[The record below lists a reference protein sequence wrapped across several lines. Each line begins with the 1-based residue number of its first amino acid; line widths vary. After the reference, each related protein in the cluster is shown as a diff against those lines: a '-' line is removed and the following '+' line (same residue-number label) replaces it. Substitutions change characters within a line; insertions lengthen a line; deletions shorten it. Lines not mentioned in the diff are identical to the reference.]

1 MPVKAAASADEVQE
15 VLNDRASLKE
25 LLSDPKGFSDW
36 VENSIN
42 LRIKSD
48 PTITDQLRETA
59 ELAAIKFLRDQGLD
73 ESDSKTRKI
82 VNRLNLDAPHIRSRG
97 AAHRTTIYNK
107 DAIGAKFDDHFG
119 TTTQFLHAISEH
131 SVKDAALSGKL
142 NSLQNAMSSLK
153 PADGGYLIPEVLRAE
168 LLRLALERAI
178 VRSRARVIPMDSLTV
193 PIPAVDSTS
202 NVSSV
207 YGGITGY
214 WTEEGATLTES
225 QPRFARVMLNAHKLT
240 LYTELPNELVRDSII
255 SLEAFI
261 GEIFPEALAW
271 FEDVA
276 FFLGGGVGEPLGFL
290 NAPAAISV
298 TRSTGVAGN
307 NIEWAD
313 IVGMYCRMLP
323 QSLDRA
329 VWIISPDS
337 VQSLLTMPF
346 TAGGTSP
353 ILLGGAGGFP
363 SGTGGIQMSM
373 LGRPVIISEK
383 ARALGTAGDIN
394 FVDFG
399 MYLIGDRQ
407 AMSARQSEDFRFN
420 RDVTAY
426 RVIERVDGRPW
437 VLSAVTPQNGSSNT
451 LSPYVKLTTAV

>member
-1 MPVKAAASADEVQE
+1 MAPKAAHTADEIRE

-25 LLSDPKGFSDW
+25 LLSDPEKF
-36 VENSIN
+36 VEWTNNSIN
-42 LRIKSD
+42 ARLKSD
-48 PTITDQLRETA
+48 PSIVDQVREQA
-59 ELAAIKFLRDQGLD
+59 ELAAMKFLRDSGVD
-73 ESDSKTRKI
+73 ESDSKTRK
-82 VNRLNLDAPHIRSRG
+82 VVQRLNLDAPHIRSRG

-107 DAIGAKFDDHFG
+107 DALGAKFDDSFDS
-119 TTTQFLHAISEH
+119 TPQFLHAISEH
-131 SVKDAALSGKL
+131 SVKDAALAQKL
-142 NSLQNAMSSLK
+142 VSLQNAMSSVK
-153 PADGGYLIPEVLRAE
+153 PADGGYLIPEILRAE
-168 LLRLALERAI
+168 LLKLALERAI

-225 QPRFARVMLNAHKLT
+225 QPRFARVKLEAHKLT

-290 NAPAAISV
+290 NAPAAITI
-298 TRSTGVAGN
+298 TRGTALTITWE
-307 NIEWAD
+307 NI
-313 IVGMYCRMLP
+313 VNMYCRMLP
-323 QSLDRA
+323 SSLDRA
-329 VWIISPDS
+329 VWVISPDA
-337 VQSLLTMPF
+337 VPELLTMTF
-346 TAGGTSP
+346 TAAGTSP
-353 ILLGGAGGFP
+353 ILLGGGGFP
-363 SGTGGIQMSM
+363 SGQGTPQLSL

-383 ARALGTAGDIN
+383 ARAIGNSGDIN

-420 RDVTAY
+420 QDVTAY
-426 RVIERVDGRPW
+426 RVTERLDGRPW
-437 VLSAVTPQNGSSNT
+437 QLAPITPQNGSAST
-451 LSPYVKLTTAV
+451 LSAYVKLDTDLS